1 MENQIVKA
9 DEQKQA
15 TPAVIAKQAMEQMQ
29 DRFMRVEGVKL
40 QFERELG
47 FALQILRKNTY
58 LMKIATED
66 KVELQAAIY
75 NVALTGLSL
84 NPVLKYAYLLPRSGK
99 ICLEPSYMGLIKV
112 LTDAG
117 SIKQVWADVICEH
130 DYSQIKRGTNP
141 SIEHTYGIEEERGE
155 IVGCYAVAVL
165 ANGATQFEVLQLS
178 EVENIKRRSEA
189 VKSGKGSP
197 WDSDEAEMFKKTAI
211 RRLFKYLPKTEIPEQ
226 TLQTL
231 EIFDRNNAIENES
244 SKSVAAT
251 NQNKEKARLL
261 EFLRDCNTSQY
272 LEGKR
277 AEFEKHGLLEELDN
291 KLAEF

>member
-29 DRFMRVEGVKL
+29 ERFMRVEGVKL

-130 DYSQIKRGTNP
+130 DYSEIKRGTNP
-141 SIEHTYGIEEERGE
+141 SIEHTYGIEDERGE

-231 EIFDRNNAIENES
+231 EIFDRNNAIEKES

-261 EFLRDCNTSQY
+261 DFLHDCNTPQY
-272 LEGKR
+272 LEAKR
-277 AEFEKHGLLEELDN
+277 AEFEKHGLLEELNN